1 MTEQN
6 APEHEAGMG
15 PWVLLGLLLA
25 GCLFAY
31 FLLAPRVAPVVVPF
45 VTSNAS

>member
-1 MTEQN
+1 MIEEN
-6 APEHEAGMG
+6 EPEHDAGMTR
-15 PWVLLGLLLA
+15 WALMALLLA

-31 FLLAPRVAPVVVPF
+31 FVLAPRVAPVAVPF